1 MAQRA
6 RPPRLL
12 VSDKQPTTPVTL
24 SPSYLEYM
32 STTSLAE
39 SRPTKILHSGFSYG
53 DWLDLNTLFAKA
65 VTLFNDKDNVGREVI
80 TLMRAVVHECH
91 RALCSLS
98 DLLVPGGAENS
109 EEQATQ
115 KMESCPVEG
124 SHPTIQHEAAA
135 AEKERK
141 TNEHLCAVHA
151 ILGTA
156 IFIFGKIIDRN
167 ASLALQ
173 GEPTTALPYWLS
185 ALDVFES
192 GYNLPAHTN
201 ASYSHKENWLLAVSH
216 SRVLVAL
223 IGQFITEEENK
234 RSTIELF
241 TRDSKWAGN
250 SPLGT
255 IVSMR
260 PPPTQRMVLSLM
272 SSSELML
279 IATDQFMRGI
289 LHMPHHNSTEFPH
302 FSRVEELLTIATEVL
317 EVVERLPSSVQR
329 PRWVIWVES
338 ILNLIEAEMATDG
351 QNERCRL
358 ARIWCRSLIYADQKS
373 EVV

>member
-1 MAQRA
+1 MNFTFLTGRK
-6 RPPRLL
+6 L
-12 VSDKQPTTPVTL
+12 TL
-24 SPSYLEYM
+24 SHISVLVWTDE
-32 STTSLAE
+32 E
-39 SRPTKILHSGFSYG
+39 H
-53 DWLDLNTLFAKA
+53 
-65 VTLFNDKDNVGREVI
+65 VGREVI
-80 TLMRAVVHECH
+80 TLMRAVIHECH
-91 RALCSLS
+91 RALCSHS
-98 DLLVPGGAENS
+98 DLTVPGGSENS
-109 EEQATQ
+109 EEQPTQ
-115 KMESCPVEG
+115 MMELPCLVEG
-124 SHPTIQHEAAA
+124 SRSHVQHEAVAA

-156 IFIFGKIIDRN
+156 MFIFGKIIYRN

-173 GEPTTALPYWLS
+173 GEPATPLPYWLS

-192 GYNLPAHTN
+192 GYNLPARTN
-201 ASYSHKENWLLAVSH
+201 ASYSHKENWLLSVSH

-223 IGQFITEEENK
+223 IGQFITEEEKK

-241 TRDSKWAGN
+241 TRGSKWASN

-260 PPPTQRMVLSLM
+260 PPPTQRMALSLM
-272 SSSELML
+272 STGELML

-289 LHMPHHNSTEFPH
+289 LHMPHHNSTEFPY

-317 EVVERLPSSVQR
+317 EVVERLPLSVQR
-329 PRWVIWVES
+329 PPWAIWVES
-338 ILNLIEAEMATDG
+338 ILNLIKAETATDE
-351 QNERCRL
+351 QNERCHL
-358 ARIWCRSLIYADQKS
+358 ARVWCRSLIYVDQKS